1 MLNERALQRIRAINL
16 VGDEIA
22 GMFKV
27 LVENAEAVDSAESA
41 AALQYKTDNT
51 AKVGEY
57 VPQIH
62 LVVTRV
68 TEENKDKWDALPVR
82 EEDPE
87 DETEEISE

>member
-1 MLNERALQRIRAINL
+1 MLNARALQRIKAVNL
-16 VGDEIA
+16 VGDEIV

-27 LVENAEAVDSAESA
+27 LAENAEAVGSAESA
-41 AALQYKTDNT
+41 AALQYKTDHT

-68 TEENKDKWDALPVR
+68 TEENKDSWDALPIR

-87 DETEEISE
+87 DETAA